1 MITFQHILSHL
12 QGVITTNGQRLL
24 AIIRKEFIHIRR
36 DPPSLVMVFI
46 MPVLMLL
53 LFGYAVNTDVN
64 HIPLAVY
71 DQDGSQASRSLVA
84 SLVNTGYFDLVFQA
98 GSEEEIKSLLDSGR
112 ARAGLIIPPGYSR
125 DLKRQA
131 TATAQLLVDG
141 SDPLVARTALSMAEL
156 VSQAQSRELRLAVL
170 SSQGTALPPGPAID
184 LRARAWYNP
193 GLESLKFNIPG
204 LIGLIMQNITM
215 MLTAFALVRERE
227 RGTLEQLM
235 VTPIRGAELML
246 GKLIPYIVVAF
257 IDMGLA
263 LGIGTLWFKVPI
275 AGSAMLLLALTV
287 LFLVFALGLGI
298 FFSTIARTQL
308 QAMQMTMLFILPSV
322 LLSGFIFPR
331 SSMPRP
337 IQYLGNLLPLTYF
350 LDILRGIMLKG
361 TGINYLWQD
370 VQALAGFGA
379 AVIALAALRFRK
391 RVD

>member
-1 MITFQHILSHL
+1 M
-12 QGVITTNGQRLL
+12 ITTNRQRLR

-64 HIPLAVY
+64 HIPLAVF
-71 DQDGSQASRSLVA
+71 DQDRSQDSRLLVA
-84 SLVNTGYFDLVFQA
+84 SLVNTGYFDLAFQA
-98 GSEEEIKSLLDSGR
+98 GSETELKSLLDSGR
-112 ARAGLIIPPGYSR
+112 VQAGLVIPAGYTRS
-125 DLKRQA
+125 LKRQE

-141 SDPLVARTALSMAEL
+141 SDPLVARTALSMAEI
-156 VSQAQSRELRLAVL
+156 VAQARSQELRLTVMEREGL
-170 SSQGTALPPGPAID
+170 VLPPGPAID
-184 LRARAWYNP
+184 LRVRAWYNP

-235 VTPIRGAELML
+235 VTPIRGPELML

-263 LGIGTLWFKVPI
+263 LGTATLWFKVPI
-275 AGSAMLLLALTV
+275 AGSTLLLLGLTV
-287 LFLVFALGLGI
+287 LFLVFALGLGMFI
-298 FFSTIARTQL
+298 STVARTQL

-331 SSMPRP
+331 TSMPRP

-350 LDILRGIMLKG
+350 LEILRGIMLKG
-361 TGINYLWQD
+361 IGINYLWKD
-370 VQALAGFGA
+370 VWALTGFGTGI
-379 AVIALAALRFRK
+379 IALAAFRFRK
-391 RVD
+391 QVE

>member
-1 MITFQHILSHL
+1 M
-12 QGVITTNGQRLL
+12 NGQRLL
-24 AIIRKEFIHIRR
+24 AIIRKEFVHIRR

-64 HIPLAVY
+64 LIPLAVM
-71 DQDGSQASRSLVA
+71 DRDGSQDSRLLAA
-84 SLVNTGYFDLVFQA
+84 SLVNTGYFDLAWQA
-98 GSEEEIKSLLDSGR
+98 TGADELKALLDSGR
-112 ARAGLIIPPGYSR
+112 AQAGLVIPAGYSR
-125 DLKRQA
+125 DLKRRE

-156 VSQAQSRELRLAVL
+156 VARYHSQEMRLDVL
-170 SSQGTALPPGPAID
+170 DKEGLAPPPGPAVD

-204 LIGLIMQNITM
+204 LIGLIMQNITI

-235 VTPIRGAELML
+235 VTPIRGPELML
-246 GKLIPYIVVAF
+246 GKLIPYIIVAF

-275 AGSAMLLLALTV
+275 AGSLLLLLGLTV
-287 LFLVFALGLGI
+287 LFLVFALGLGM

-322 LLSGFIFPR
+322 LLSGFMFPR
-331 SSMPRP
+331 ASMPRP

-361 TGINYLWQD
+361 IGINYLWKD
-370 VQALAGFGA
+370 IWALAGFGI

-391 RVD
+391 QVE